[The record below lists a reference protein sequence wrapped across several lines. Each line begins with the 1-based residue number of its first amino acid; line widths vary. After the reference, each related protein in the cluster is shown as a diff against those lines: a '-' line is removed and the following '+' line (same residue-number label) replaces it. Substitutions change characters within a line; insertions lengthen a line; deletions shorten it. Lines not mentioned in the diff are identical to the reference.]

1 MTESSTTNVEQ
12 SGRGVG
18 SGESS
23 RRPVLLVDDE
33 PAIIELLT
41 DILTMDGHGVDVARN
56 SRIAMLKLSSF
67 SYDSI
72 ITDTNMQHGDGREL
86 HKPIRDIDPSLAANV
101 IFITD
106 DSIGS
111 DTREYVNKTGNAF
124 LEKPFNLYDLRELLN
139 KVMNRN
145 G

>member
-23 RRPVLLVDDE
+23 RRRVLLVDDE

-86 HKPIRDIDPSLAANV
+86 HKRIRDIDPSLAANV

-124 LEKPFNLYDLRELLN
+124 LENPFNLYDLRKLLN